1 MLKSVDILV
10 GLSVVMLVVSMAVT
24 VLTHLVTTTL
34 NTRGGHLMRGLGDLL
49 QHLDP
54 ALSGEISKEISKSIL
69 KDPLV
74 SDLGSRL
81 GTVIG
86 RGEFV
91 KMLLDVAA
99 GNGSQ
104 QLKPDVVNALKT
116 AMEKNGIA
124 DPQAAVE
131 DIRSFALTLEKSNPE
146 LANDVRM
153 NMAIMHEA
161 GSQFVAKINGRFD
174 QIIDRVA
181 ARFTSSTQLVTFAL
195 ALTVAFAIQLD
206 AIGLVNR
213 LSTDTQ
219 LRQNLILAGNNIPQG
234 QTPAGVSSQTSSG
247 AGAVSPGGNQNAGAD
262 SSQKKSS
269 APALSAPPNNSV
281 PKDTKPDSKDA
292 AASATQPGSGN
303 GVATQPPSPTTP
315 APIVPDRVV
324 SDVDAILG
332 STGLISAPDWNN
344 FTLRKVLGILLSA
357 VLLSLG
363 APFWYETLKTGLHL
377 RAAIADKDDAQRL
390 VRQTTQTP
398 PQDSSATPAGMVS
411 GSGAL
416 DGEKGDL
423 SAVGE
428 MG

>member
-24 VLTHLVTTTL
+24 VLTQLVTTSL

-54 ALSGEISKEISKSIL
+54 ALTGEISKEISKNIL

-74 SDLGSRL
+74 SDLGTRL

-91 KMLLDVAA
+91 KMLLDLAA
-99 GNGSQ
+99 GNGSA
-104 QLKPDVVNALKT
+104 QLKPDSLNALKT
-116 AMEKNGIA
+116 AMQKNGIA

-146 LANDVRM
+146 LANDVRT

-181 ARFTSSTQLVTFAL
+181 ARFTSSTQRATIVL
-195 ALTVAFAIQLD
+195 ALTVAFGIQLD
-206 AIGLVNR
+206 AIGLINR

-219 LRQNLILAGNNIPQG
+219 LRQSLIQAGNNIPQG
-234 QTPAGVSSQTSSG
+234 QTSAGVSSQSSSG
-247 AGAVSPGGNQNAGAD
+247 AAAVKPAELQTGGDNG
-262 SSQKKSS
+262 
-269 APALSAPPNNSV
+269 
-281 PKDTKPDSKDA
+281 
-292 AASATQPGSGN
+292 AASQS
-303 GVATQPPSPTTP
+303 TTTGTRST
-315 APIVPDRVV
+315 AVPDRVV

-332 STGLISAPDWNN
+332 STGLISAPEWNN
-344 FTLRKVLGILLSA
+344 FSLRKVLGILLSA

-363 APFWYETLKTGLHL
+363 APFWYETLKTGLRL
-377 RAAIADKDDAQRL
+377 RSSMADKDDAQRL
-390 VRQTTQTP
+390 ERQTTQAP
-398 PQDSSATPAGMVS
+398 QQDSSATPAGMVS
-411 GSGAL
+411 GNGAL

-423 SAVGE
+423 SAMGE

>member
-10 GLSVVMLVVSMAVT
+10 GISVVMLVVSMAVT
-24 VLTHLVTTTL
+24 VLTQLVTTTL

-54 ALSGEISKEISKSIL
+54 ALTGEISKEISKNIL

-74 SDLGSRL
+74 SDVGTRL

-91 KMLLDVAA
+91 KMLLDLAA
-99 GNGSQ
+99 GNGSA
-104 QLKPDVVNALKT
+104 QLKPDALNALKS
-116 AMEKNGIA
+116 AMQKNGIA

-146 LANDVRM
+146 LANDVRT
-153 NMAIMHEA
+153 NMAIIHEA

-181 ARFTSSTQLVTFAL
+181 ARFTSSTQLVTIVL

-213 LSTDTQ
+213 LSTDAQ
-219 LRQNLILAGNNIPQG
+219 LRQNLIQAGSNIPQG
-234 QTPAGVSSQTSSG
+234 QTSAGVSSPSSSG
-247 AGAVSPGGNQNAGAD
+247 AAAVKPGGDQNAGAD

-269 APALSAPPNNSV
+269 APVLPAPPNNPV
-281 PKDTKPDSKDA
+281 PKDAKPDSKDA
-292 AASATQPGSGN
+292 TASAPQPGSTN
-303 GVATQPPSPTTP
+303 GGATQSPSPAATT
-315 APIVPDRVV
+315 PIVPKTVV
-324 SDVDAILG
+324 SSVDAILG
-332 STGLISAPDWNN
+332 ETGLISAPDWTK
-344 FTLRKVLGILLSA
+344 FSLQKLLGILLSA

-363 APFWYETLKTGLHL
+363 APFWYETLKTGLRL
-377 RAAIADKDDAQRL
+377 RASMADKDDAQRL
-390 VRQTTQTP
+390 ERQTTQTP
-398 PQDSSATPAGMVS
+398 QQDSSAAPAGMVS

-423 SAVGE
+423 GAMGE